1 MTSSYIFS
9 KALRG
14 KTVLI
19 TGHTGFIGSWLSL
32 WLHLLGVKVIG
43 FSLEPPT
50 NPSMFEVVEL
60 SKYVVHNIGDVKDSN
75 HFTECLIHHKPEV
88 VFHLAAQPLVMTS
101 YQNPVETFRTNIMG
115 VVNVLEGI
123 RNTNSVRA
131 CVIMTSDKCYR
142 NDEKTDAYKEND
154 PMGGHDPYSGSK
166 GAAELVTSAYRNSFF
181 NPNDIEKHKVSIATI
196 RAGNVI
202 GGGDWARDRIVPDCI
217 HSLMSKQSVALRH
230 PKAIRPWQ
238 HVLEPLSGLLCL
250 TAKMME
256 NLATYGEAWN
266 FGPSHSS
273 KVTVEELV
281 TQVIKQ
287 WGSGNWTSDKTH
299 SSFHESNYLMLD
311 SSKAMNL
318 LGWQPVYSLNEAVS
332 ETISWYKAY
341 ASATTQMND
350 FTITQIQKYIKKAKQ
365 MNISWADDLV

>member
-1 MTSSYIFS
+1 MTSGHIFS
-9 KALRG
+9 KALCG

-32 WLHLLGVKVIG
+32 WLHSLGVKVVG

-60 SKYVVHNIGDVKDSN
+60 SKYVVHNIGNVKDSN

-88 VFHLAAQPLVMTS
+88 VFHLAAQPLVMAS

-142 NDEKTDAYKEND
+142 NDEKIDAYKEND
-154 PMGGHDPYSGSK
+154 PMGGYDPYSGSK
-166 GAAELVTSAYRNSFF
+166 GAAELVTLAYRNSFF

-217 HSLMSKQSVALRH
+217 RSLMSKQSVALRH

-256 NLATYGEAWN
+256 NPATYGEAWN
-266 FGPSHSS
+266 FGPSYSS

-287 WGSGNWTSDKTH
+287 WGSGNWTSDKIH
-299 SSFHESNYLMLD
+299 NSFHESNYLMLD

-332 ETISWYKAY
+332 ETVTWYKAY

-365 MNISWADDLV
+365 MNISWAR